1 MKKQKNRNRMEK
13 EMENES
19 VLTNSQRAEVL
30 VHALPYIQQYNNK
43 IVVVKYGGNAMIN
56 EDLKNAV
63 MSDIVLLNLI
73 GMKVVL
79 VHGGGPEITETLNAV
94 GKKTEFVNGLRVTD
108 AETANIAMMVL
119 AGKINKSLVNLLN
132 KFGSKALGLCGL
144 DSQMIRAEKL
154 DEKLGFV
161 GKITHINEDPILDV
175 LNMGYIPV
183 IATVGY
189 DDEGNVYNI
198 NADTAAARIAGKL
211 RAEALISMTDIDGIL
226 RDKDDPSSLIHQIN
240 ASEAPQLM
248 REGIVSGGMIPKV
261 ECCIEAIRRGVK
273 KVFIINGKIPHS
285 ILIETMTDEGIGTM
299 FV

>member
-1 MKKQKNRNRMEK
+1 MG
-13 EMENES
+13 NES

-132 KFGSKALGLCGL
+132 KFGAKALGLCGL

-189 DDEGNVYNI
+189 DDDGNVYNI

-226 RDKDDPSSLIHQIN
+226 RD
-240 ASEAPQLM
+240 
-248 REGIVSGGMIPKV
+248 
-261 ECCIEAIRRGVK
+261 
-273 KVFIINGKIPHS
+273 
-285 ILIETMTDEGIGTM
+285 
-299 FV
+299 

>member
-1 MKKQKNRNRMEK
+1 
-13 EMENES
+13 MENTNQNE
-19 VLTNSQRAEVL
+19 LTNSQRAGVL
-30 VHALPYIQQYNNK
+30 VHALPYIQKYNNK

-63 MSDIVLLNLI
+63 MSDIVLLKLI

-132 KFGSKALGLCGL
+132 KFGAKALGLCGL

-226 RDKDDPSSLIHQIN
+226 RDKDDPSSLIHEIN

-248 REGIVSGGMIPKV
+248 REGIVKLVISFAFFCNLCILCKAVSHDKQCIISGCIAVNRDHV
-261 ECCIEAIRRGVK
+261 EGVLNY
-273 KVFIINGKIPHS
+273 IA
-285 ILIETMTDEGIGTM
+285 
-299 FV
+299 

>member
-1 MKKQKNRNRMEK
+1 
-13 EMENES
+13 MENES

-226 RDKDDPSSLIHQIN
+226 RDKDDPSSLIHEIN